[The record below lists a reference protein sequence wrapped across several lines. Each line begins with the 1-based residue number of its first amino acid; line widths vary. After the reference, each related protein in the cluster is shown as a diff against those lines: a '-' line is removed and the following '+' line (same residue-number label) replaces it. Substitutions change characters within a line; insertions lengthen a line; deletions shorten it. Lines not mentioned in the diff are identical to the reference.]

1 MANRKHLTLG
11 IIVGGFIAGLLAA
24 ESKATGL
31 LTGKKLANWVKES
44 SKGTDAK

>member
-11 IIVGGFIAGLLAA
+11 LIVGGFIAALLAA

-31 LTGKKLANWVKES
+31 LAEKSARNSG
-44 SKGTDAK
+44 